1 MILTATPVIPGLS
14 ADHQAT
20 MAKLVNQIQLKAPRN
35 RLRLRYYDYKQG
47 LKDLGISLP
56 PQMKRVDTVL
66 GWPAK
71 AVDSM
76 VNRTILD
83 TWNLPDG
90 LTADEI
96 GLSALY
102 ESNRLDTEIPAGLTT
117 TLVHSVAFGF
127 VNAGDPSMGEPEAML
142 LIRSPEWASGTW
154 DTRRR
159 CITEALSILSVDDW
173 GMPDRMNLYLPNVV
187 IIMRRD
193 GYRWDLSQVTHDLG
207 VPVEPIPYRP
217 LPPTRPFGYSRI
229 SRPIMSLTD
238 SAIRTF
244 VRTEVSAE
252 FYNSPQR
259 YALGVDD
266 DTFTDKATGE
276 KIPGWKIILGHLLE
290 LSRDENGNVPEVGQ
304 FTQQSMQPNEGHFR
318 MIAQAF
324 SAETNLPLR
333 SLGVVG
339 DNPESA
345 ESQRQAEREF
355 ALQITNWQQTALTPA
370 FKRLATYALRIRDD
384 SPAARSVYRR
394 MLPHW
399 KRPDTVSPAEAAD
412 AVVKLGSAIPGFG
425 ASEVGLELA
434 GLEPE
439 QISRF
444 QAEQRRQQSR
454 ANIAALTGATDGTA
468 GTPPVSE
475 AVNEA
480 QDIKAKADAMGV
492 LIRAGVDPDDAARRV
507 GLPGVQFRQGVMP
520 ASLVARDA
528 DAG

>member
-1 MILTATPVIPGLS
+1 MILSGAPTIAGLS
-14 ADHQAT
+14 ADHQAVLT
-20 MAKLVNQIQLKAPRN
+20 KLLTKIQSKGYRH
-35 RLRLRYYDYKQG
+35 RLRRRYYDYKQG

-56 PQMKRVDTVL
+56 PQMRRVDTVL

-83 TWNLPDG
+83 AWNLPDG
-90 LTADEI
+90 LTAEDI
-96 GLSALY
+96 GLDVIY
-102 ESNRLDTEIPAGLTT
+102 ETNRLDTEIPSGLTT
-117 TLVHSVAFGF
+117 TLVNSVAFGF
-127 VNAGDPSMGEPEAML
+127 VSAGDASQGEPESML

-159 CITEALSILSVDDW
+159 CITEALSILSVDDN
-173 GMPDRMNLYLPNVV
+173 GLPDRMNLYLPGLVV
-187 IIMRRD
+187 IMRRD
-193 GYRWDLSQVTHDLG
+193 GARWDLSQVSHDLG
-207 VPVEPIPYRP
+207 VPVEPIPFRP
-217 LPPTRPFGYSRI
+217 LPPDRPFGYSRI

-238 SAIRTF
+238 SAVRTL
-244 VRTEVSAE
+244 VRTEISAE

-266 DTFTDKATGE
+266 DTFVDSATGE
-276 KIPGWKIILGHLLE
+276 KIPGWKIILGHLLQ
-290 LSRDENGNVPEVGQ
+290 LGRDEDGNLPEVGQ
-304 FTQQSMQPNEGHFR
+304 FAQQSMQPNEGHFR

-324 SAETNLPLR
+324 AAETNLPLR

-370 FKRLATYALRIRDD
+370 LKRLMTYALRIHDD
-384 SPAARSVYRR
+384 SPAAQVVYRK

-412 AVVKLGSAIPGFG
+412 AVVKLDAAIPGFG
-425 ASEVGLELA
+425 ATEVGMEMA

-439 QISRF
+439 QIARAR
-444 QAEQRRQQSR
+444 AEFTRQQSR
-454 ANIAALTGATDGTA
+454 QSILALA
-468 GTPPVSE
+468 GQTSAEV
-475 AVNEA
+475 
-480 QDIKAKADAMGV
+480 
-492 LIRAGVDPDDAARRV
+492 
-507 GLPGVQFRQGVMP
+507 
-520 ASLVARDA
+520 
-528 DAG
+528 